1 MIDNRHSKAHAQLI
15 AVCMFSKSTG
25 KVEYDNFEKYY
36 AREGLVFFYNFIL
49 LLQPHSGGAILGI
62 GVMVST

>member
-1 MIDNRHSKAHAQLI
+1 MIDNKHSKAHAQLI

-36 AREGLVFFYNFIL
+36 AREG
-49 LLQPHSGGAILGI
+49 
-62 GVMVST
+62 TC